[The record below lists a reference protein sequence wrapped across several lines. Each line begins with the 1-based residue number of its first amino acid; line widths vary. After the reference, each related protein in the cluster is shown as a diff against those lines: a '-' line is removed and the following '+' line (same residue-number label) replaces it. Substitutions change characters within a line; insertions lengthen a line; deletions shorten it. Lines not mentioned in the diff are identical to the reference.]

1 MTIPSE
7 AFLWVK
13 ALHIISVV
21 CWFAALFYL
30 PRLYVYHAMTDKD
43 DITAHQRF
51 QIMERKLYRG
61 IMWPAMIA
69 TLITAHFLVDWG
81 DALFHYHQSA
91 WFYIK
96 VALVGLLVLYHLSCG
111 YYRKKLIDNA
121 HYKSHKFWRFFN
133 ELPTVILFACVILV
147 VVKPTF

>member
-1 MTIPSE
+1 MDAPSD

-13 ALHIISVV
+13 ALHIIAVV

-30 PRLYVYHAMTDKD
+30 PRLFVYHAMSEDQLS
-43 DITAHQRF
+43 HQRF

-61 IMWPAMIA
+61 IMWPAMLA

-81 DALFHYHQSA
+81 DATRHYHEA
-91 WFYIK
+91 IWFYLK
-96 VALVGLLVLYHLSCG
+96 VGLVGLLVIYHLVCG
-111 YYRKKLIDNA
+111 YYRKNSWITHIINRIN
-121 HYKSHKFWRFFN
+121 FGVFFN
-133 ELPTVILFACVILV
+133 ELPTFILFAVVILV